1 MDSPMD
7 TETMDILIKEN
18 ERLKKELE
26 FMNTLFN
33 GEHNSALI
41 YQIERVTKNGEPMW
55 INTHTITIKELEEFD
70 KTEQVEAL
78 MKDKSYTRYSDKW

>member
-1 MDSPMD
+1 MD
-7 TETMDILIKEN
+7 TGTMDILQKEN
-18 ERLKKELE
+18 ERLKKELD

-55 INTHTITIKELEEFD
+55 INSHMITIKELKELEQTEE
-70 KTEQVEAL
+70 VEAL
-78 MKDKSYTRYSDKW
+78 IKDKSYSRYSDKW

>member
-1 MDSPMD
+1 MD

-33 GEHNSALI
+33 GEYNSALI
-41 YQIERVTKNGEPMW
+41 YQIERVTKNGEPVW
-55 INTHTITIKELEEFD
+55 INTHTITIKQLEEFD
-70 KTEQVEAL
+70 QTEQVEAL